1 MKRYLAAALFLL
13 IFGGLLTYIF
23 HDGNTDGASVIRM
36 GIAFILFGA
45 IRLFDGILLPR
56 LSIFVKAMML
66 LIVWGLLAYSDF
78 MNGDIGSAF
87 ILGITLTVVGILTL
101 PQDTPR
107 VKTKI
112 RPWLG

>member
-23 HDGNTDGASVIRM
+23 RDGNTDGASVIRM

-45 IRLFDGILLPR
+45 ITLFDGRLLPR
-56 LSIFVKAMML
+56 PRIFVKAMML
-66 LIVWGLLAYSDF
+66 LIAWGLLAYSDF

-87 ILGITLTVVGILTL
+87 ILGITLTVVGLLTL
-101 PQDTPR
+101 PQDAR
-107 VKTKI
+107 SLRKKYD
-112 RPWLG
+112 LG